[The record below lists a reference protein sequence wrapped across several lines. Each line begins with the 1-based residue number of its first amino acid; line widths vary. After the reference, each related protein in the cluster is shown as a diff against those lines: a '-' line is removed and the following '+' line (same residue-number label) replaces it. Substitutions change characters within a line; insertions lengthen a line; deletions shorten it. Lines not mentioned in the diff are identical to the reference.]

1 MNEIIFCLWYM
12 YPDYPASS
20 TCFEANN
27 NKYVCRQIQVLIIGV
42 GYWVQVFNLI
52 RDSSVSLSAGIQS
65 AGDSVPE
72 TLGSNP
78 EFSRRMQVVF
88 FRFKNRLPVP

>member
-1 MNEIIFCLWYM
+1 M

-27 NKYVCRQIQVLIIGV
+27 NKYVYRQIQVLIIGV

-65 AGDSVPE
+65 AVGSVPE
-72 TLGSNP
+72 SLVSNP
-78 EFSRRMQVVF
+78 
-88 FRFKNRLPVP
+88 